1 MLANRKTREQIDS
14 ELNELIGSEYDS
26 ALTETLFSLV
36 AEYYPPAAPAAP
48 ASTSP
53 IPSDTGARPAGGRG
67 GPGAFGIFGAA
78 MSGVG
83 QKRPGGDLIP
93 GRDGPPQQ
101 RMRTDFGDN
110 RGPRDGRAGPRNGN
124 GLPPGP
130 RNGGPSIFDRAG
142 VDRATGAVNPAFQ
155 ARGMPPNGMA
165 MPNGG
170 PVPPNGPMGGFF
182 PFPNPY
188 GMPFFPPGFGGPM
201 PGFPPAPQ
209 FPPVPT
215 KPADD
220 SLCKFGTECKNA
232 YCRFSH
238 PSPVATKDSGL
249 VLSTEPCDKQ
259 LACENKVRLL
269 DREPLAACSAVPCT
283 A

>member
-36 AEYYPPAAPAAP
+36 AEHYPPPPPAAPASA
-48 ASTSP
+48 SP
-53 IPSDTGARPAGGRG
+53 IPSDTGSRPANGRG

-83 QKRPGGDLIP
+83 QKRPAGDLIP

-101 RMRTDFGDN
+101 RMRIDSDPRMS
-110 RGPRDGRAGPRNGN
+110 RGGDGRNGPRNGA
-124 GLPPGP
+124 PTGP
-130 RNGGPSIFDRAG
+130 RNGVPSIFERAG

-155 ARGMPPNGMA
+155 AQGRGLPPNGMA
-165 MPNGG
+165 MPNGAPG
-170 PVPPNGPMGGFF
+170 PNGPMPGFF
-182 PFPNPY
+182 PFPGPY
-188 GMPFFPPGFGGPM
+188 GMPFFPPGFAGPM
-201 PGFPPAPQ
+201 PAFPMAPQ
-209 FPPVPT
+209 FPPVPS

-232 YCRFSH
+232 YCRYSH

-249 VLSTEPCDKQ
+249 VLSTDPCDKQ
-259 LACENKVRLL
+259 LACDNQVR
-269 DREPLAACSAVPCT
+269 
-283 A
+283 